1 MSTCPVVGCPG
12 NVRGDAFKS
21 QAKSA
26 AQLQLFINMLNRLA
40 DIWDFKKVQAEFGDT
55 GWSAEEA
62 RRMATDGAQI
72 MHNMHARAHRVVA
85 ETDAR
90 FPGSPSVEVW
100 RGWENA
106 ATPWCIALS
115 VVDRD
120 WCVTYWAGLE
130 WLGILVPIKLRR
142 GLSRGA
148 AATEG
153 KTREPEAIAAKY

>member
-1 MSTCPVVGCPG
+1 MSSCPVVGCPG

-21 QAKSA
+21 LAKSA

-40 DIWDFKKVQAEFGDT
+40 DIWDLKKVQVEFGDT

-62 RRMATDGAQI
+62 RKMATEGAQI
-72 MHNMHARAHRVVA
+72 MHYLHAGAHRVVTDTGGRIP
-85 ETDAR
+85 ET
-90 FPGSPSVEVW
+90 PSVEVW

-120 WCVTYWAGLE
+120 WCLSYWAGLE
-130 WLGILVPIKLRR
+130 WLGVVVPLKLRR
-142 GLSRGA
+142 GLSRA
-148 AATEG
+148 AAAAG
-153 KTREPEAIAAKY
+153 GNPRELKAIAANV

>member
-12 NVRGDAFKS
+12 SLRGDAFKS

-62 RRMATDGAQI
+62 RRMATDGAQ
-72 MHNMHARAHRVVA
+72 MMDNMHAGAHCVVA
-85 ETDAR
+85 ETNAGL
-90 FPGSPSVEVW
+90 PGSPSVEVW

-130 WLGILVPIKLRR
+130 WLGVLVPLKLRR
-142 GLSRGA
+142 GLSGGE
-148 AATEG
+148 AATEE
-153 KTREPEAIAAKY
+153 KAREPEAIAAKV